1 MKTFLL
7 AIILASV
14 LVFPAGAAAKPD
26 QSDKRDA
33 IAQCKAER
41 GKTKATREAF
51 RAKYHGFSRCVRQ
64 NEQEEAAEE
73 DAALKNAA
81 KQCKAEREEIGAT
94 AFAERY
100 GTNSNQRNAHGKCV
114 SGKAHELEAAM
125 DAEDAQEVAEFKN
138 AAKECAAE
146 RNEIGTDAFADLY
159 GTNPNKR
166 NAFGKCVSSKA
177 DDGDEDES

>member
-1 MKTFLL
+1 MKTFLISILL
-7 AIILASV
+7 ATV
-14 LVFPAGAAAKPD
+14 LVIPAGAAAKPD
-26 QSDKRDA
+26 QSDKRAA

-64 NEQEEAAEE
+64 NAQEEAAEE

-81 KQCKAEREEIGAT
+81 KQCKAEREEIGT
-94 AFAERY
+94 DAFAELY
-100 GTNSNQRNAHGKCV
+100 GTNPNKRNAYGKCV

-138 AAKECAAE
+138 AAKQCAAE
-146 RNEIGTDAFADLY
+146 RNEIGTDAFAELY

-177 DDGDEDES
+177 DDGDDDES